1 MVTKRNTHRPDWD
14 ALLRLAKQEDLIEDP
29 VVQKLL
35 QVAAGTGND
44 HLKHQ
49 IRKLVAAKVAQ
60 RQIQPFDDDPS
71 LDSPQGDQ
79 LSLGVTS
86 SGNLFVLDPDDLTQ
100 HLLAV
105 GQSGAGKTT
114 FFYNVMTQLPVPF
127 WSFDLKQDYRHLAQD
142 DDLDLLVLP
151 WTEFKFNPL
160 RPPEGVAPRRWAQVF
175 SEIVGHA
182 TSLLSGSKNY
192 LMKQI
197 IEVYE
202 TFNLFDEVS
211 KPFPSLH
218 ELQLW
223 IERDKIN
230 YVRKQ
235 SNYRDTVLNRL
246 ESMNLTAG
254 TIFAC
259 SQGYTVDELVDRNV
273 VFEFDGLGRDLQNFL
288 MEILFAAVYE
298 YRLAQNQRGGGLRH
312 VFFLDE
318 GKRVFSVYKER
329 QDAAGIPAIDE
340 LTAKMR
346 EFGEGL
352 VVADQEATK
361 LTESIKANTYTKLL
375 LPTGDFRQFQEMMQT
390 MNLSDRQASVAQDLG
405 IGKAVIQVGNDAP
418 VALKLDNFEVEK
430 QISDAALRGLQ
441 GHLWNHLAHEP
452 PETTWEFRHEL
463 GMEQEVGIDVPDDS
477 EGDIDLSEDAEQ
489 LLEDVVENPFK
500 TLSERYERLPSTRRG
515 YEAKSE
521 LLDAGLVVERSVQNK
536 TKNLTLLEFRDRGRE
551 YLKENDVPV
560 TREGR
565 GGVVHRY
572 WQHRIKE
579 VIENVGWTAKLEM
592 TDADVYVNMH
602 GVELVIEVAMGN
614 NQREVDHVEKHL
626 AKKFDVVWV
635 ACRTKEIRD
644 GLQERLEEN
653 DIQDDRV
660 KFLLFPDILDME
672 TPFFE

>member
-1 MVTKRNTHRPDWD
+1 
-14 ALLRLAKQEDLIEDP
+14 

-35 QVAAGTGND
+35 QVAAGTEND

-86 SGNLFVLDPDDLTQ
+86 SGNLFELNSDDLTQ

-142 DDLDLLVLP
+142 DDLLVLP

-175 SEIVGHA
+175 SEIFGHA

-197 IEVYE
+197 IEVYK

-211 KPFPSLH
+211 KPFPSPH

-375 LPTGDFRQFQEMMQT
+375 LPTGDFRQFQEMMRT
-390 MNLSDRQASVAQDLG
+390 MNLSDRQASVAQDLE
-405 IGKAVIQVGNDAP
+405 IGEAVIRVGNDAP

-430 QISDAALRGLQ
+430 QISDAALRSLQ
-441 GHLWNHLAHEP
+441 GQLWNQLTHEP

-463 GMEQEVGIDVPDDS
+463 GMEQEVSVDVPDDS
-477 EGDIDLSEDAEQ
+477 EDDVDLSEDAER
-489 LLEDVVENPFK
+489 LLEDVIEHPFK
-500 TLSERYERLPSTRRG
+500 ELSERYQQMSSVG
-515 YEAKSE
+515 KGHQAKTE
-521 LLDAGLVVERSVQNK
+521 LVNAGLVVERRVQTK
-536 TKNLTLLEFRDRGRE
+536 TDDRLKLLELTDRGRD
-551 YLKENDVPV
+551 YLEEQGVEVDY
-560 TREGR
+560 RGR
-565 GGVVHRY
+565 GGIVHRY
-572 WQHRIKE
+572 WQHKIKD
-579 VIENVGWTAKLEM
+579 VFDQVGWNAKLEVF
-592 TDADVYVNMH
+592 DADVYVNMR
-602 GVELVIEVAMGN
+602 GVELVIEVAMGD
-614 NQREVDHVEKHL
+614 NQREVDHVAKHL
-626 AKKFDVVWV
+626 SKKFDSVWV
-635 ACRTKEIRD
+635 VCRNEEVQN
-644 GLQERLEEN
+644 GLKERLEEQEV
-653 DIQDDRV
+653 DADSVVFHIFHD
-660 KFLLFPDILDME
+660 FLDVDSSSLE
-672 TPFFE
+672 

>member
-1 MVTKRNTHRPDWD
+1 MENK
-14 ALLRLAKQEDLIEDP
+14 
-29 VVQKLL
+29 
-35 QVAAGTGND
+35 
-44 HLKHQ
+44 HLKQ
-49 IRKLVAAKVAQ
+49 RIKKFVATKASQ
-60 RQIQPFDDDPS
+60 RQIRPFDDDPS
-71 LDSPQGDQ
+71 LVSPMGGQI
-79 LSLGVTS
+79 SLGVTS
-86 SGNLFVLDPDDLTQ
+86 SGNLFVLDPADLTQ

-114 FFYNVMTQLPVPF
+114 FFSNVMAQLAVPF
-127 WSFDLKQDYRHLAQD
+127 WSFDLKQDYRHLVQIN
-142 DDLDLLVLP
+142 DLDLLVLP

-160 RPPEGVAPRRWAQVF
+160 RPPAGVAPRRWAQVF
-175 SEIVGHA
+175 SEIFGHA

-197 IEVYE
+197 IQVYK
-202 TFNLFDEVS
+202 TYNLFDEAT

-254 TIFAC
+254 TVFAC
-259 SQGYTVDELVDRNV
+259 SQGYSVDTLVDRNV

-298 YRLAQNQRGGGLRH
+298 YRLAQNQRGGDLRH

-375 LPTGDFRQFQEMMQT
+375 LPTGDFRQFREMMQS
-390 MNLSDRQASVAQDLG
+390 MNLSDRQAAVAQDLATG
-405 IGKAVIQVGNDAP
+405 EAVLQMGNDAP
-418 VALKLDNFEVEK
+418 VALDLDNFEVEK
-430 QISDAALRGLQ
+430 QISDAALRSLQ
-441 GHLWNHLAHEP
+441 GQLWNQLTHEP

-463 GMEQEVGIDVPDDS
+463 GMEQEVSVEVPDDS
-477 EGDIDLSEDAEQ
+477 EVGVDLSEDAER
-489 LLEDVVENPFK
+489 LLEDVVEHPFK
-500 TLSERYERLPSTRRG
+500 ELSERYEEMSSVG
-515 YEAKSE
+515 KGHQAKTE
-521 LLDAGLVVERSVQNK
+521 LVNAGLVVERRVQTK
-536 TKNLTLLEFRDRGRE
+536 TDDRLKLLEFTDRGRDYVE
-551 YLKENDVPV
+551 EQGIEVDF
-560 TREGR
+560 RGR

-572 WQHRIKE
+572 WQHKIKE
-579 VIENVGWTAKLEM
+579 VFDKLGWKAKLEVF
-592 TDADVYVNMH
+592 DADVYVNMR
-602 GVELVIEVAMGN
+602 GVELVIEVAMGE

-626 AKKFDVVWV
+626 SKKFDSVWV
-635 ACRTKEIRD
+635 VCRDENVRD
-644 GLQERLEEN
+644 GLKERLKEH
-653 DIQDDRV
+653 DIDTDCV
-660 KFLLFPDILDME
+660 VFHVFHDFLDIDSLSLE
-672 TPFFE
+672 

>member
-1 MVTKRNTHRPDWD
+1 VATQNTQTPDWESV
-14 ALLRLAKQEDLIEDP
+14 LQLAKQEDLLDDP
-29 VVQKLL
+29 AIQKLVQL
-35 QVAAGTGND
+35 ATVTENEY
-44 HLKHQ
+44 LKQ
-49 IRKLVAAKVAQ
+49 RIKKLVAAKAAHCQ
-60 RQIQPFDDDPS
+60 THPFDEDPS
-71 LDSPQGDQ
+71 PDTSVDDR
-79 LSLGVTS
+79 LSLGVTRT
-86 SGNLFVLDPDDLTQ
+86 GNHVVLNPADLSQ

-114 FFYNVMTQLPVPF
+114 FFYNLMDQLTVPF
-127 WSFDLKQDYRHLAQD
+127 WAFDLKQDYRHLVQEESH
-142 DDLDLLVLP
+142 DLLVLP
-151 WTEFKFNPL
+151 WAELKFNPL
-160 RPPEGVAPRRWAQVF
+160 RPPVGVSPRRWAQVF
-175 SEIVGHA
+175 SEIFGHA

-197 IEVYE
+197 IELYK
-202 TFNLFDEVS
+202 TYNLFDDVAE
-211 KPFPSLH
+211 PFPSLH

-223 IERDKIN
+223 IRRDKIN

-259 SQGYTVDELVDRNV
+259 SQGYTVNSLVGRDV

-288 MEILFAAVYE
+288 MEILFASVYE
-298 YRLAQNQRGGGLRH
+298 FRLAQNQRGGGLRH

-340 LTAKMR
+340 FTAKMR

-375 LPTGDFRQFQEMMQT
+375 LPTGDFRQFREMMQSMDLT
-390 MNLSDRQASVAQDLG
+390 DRQAAVAQGLETG
-405 IGKAVIQVGNDAP
+405 EAVIRRGNNEP
-418 VALKLDNFEVEK
+418 VAAELANFKVEK
-430 QISDAALRGLQ
+430 EISDAELRSVQ
-441 GHLWNHLAHEP
+441 GQFWNELTHEP

-463 GMEQEVGIDVPDDS
+463 GIEQDVSVEVPDDS
-477 EGDIDLSEDAEQ
+477 EDDVDLSEDAEQ

-500 TLSERYERLPSTRRG
+500 ALSKRYECLPSTRRG

-521 LLDAGLVVERSVQNK
+521 LLDAGLVEERSVQNK
-536 TKNLTLLEFRDRGRE
+536 TKNLTLLEFTDRGRE

-560 TREGR
+560 TQEGR

-572 WQHRIKE
+572 WQHRIKD